1 MKLENPGSWWESQ
14 TTKKT
19 GGIIQVTLSQ
29 ELEPKLKTACDKAK
43 AVSIVNVNGKVK
55 ILEAIAQGSID
66 VIKVADTESK
76 LVEESAI
83 KVAIAP

>member
-1 MKLENPGSWWESQ
+1 MKIPAHGEKVKLLRKLEGLSKSHYLRNWSQ
-14 TTKKT
+14 N
-19 GGIIQVTLSQ
+19 L
-29 ELEPKLKTACDKAK
+29 TAFDKAK

>member
-1 MKLENPGSWWESQ
+1 M
-14 TTKKT
+14 
-19 GGIIQVTLSQ
+19 SQ

-55 ILEAIAQGSID
+55 ILEAKYRSID

>member
-1 MKLENPGSWWESQ
+1 M
-14 TTKKT
+14 
-19 GGIIQVTLSQ
+19 SQ

-55 ILEAIAQGSID
+55 ILEAIAKGSID

-83 KVAIAP
+83 KVAIAS